1 MNTVIFTRP
10 TLGNMATAIRYISE
24 CTEQVAK
31 IRRQNPSVTSLLF
44 LPFVIKKKKQHT
56 VIKASHVFFDK

>member
-44 LPFVIKKKKQHT
+44 LPFVIKKKKNNT
-56 VIKASHVFFDK
+56 L

>member
-10 TLGNMATAIRYISE
+10 TLGNMATATRYVSE

-44 LPFVIKKKKQHT
+44 LPFVIKKNHT

>member
-44 LPFVIKKKKQHT
+44 LPFVIKKNHT
-56 VIKASHVFFDK
+56 VIKVSHVFFDK

>member
-10 TLGNMATAIRYISE
+10 TLGNMATAIRYASE

-44 LPFVIKKKKQHT
+44 LPFVIKKNHT
-56 VIKASHVFFDK
+56 VIKVSHVFFDK

>member
-24 CTEQVAK
+24 RTEQVAK

-44 LPFVIKKKKQHT
+44 LPFVIKKNHT
-56 VIKASHVFFDK
+56 VIKVSHVFFDK